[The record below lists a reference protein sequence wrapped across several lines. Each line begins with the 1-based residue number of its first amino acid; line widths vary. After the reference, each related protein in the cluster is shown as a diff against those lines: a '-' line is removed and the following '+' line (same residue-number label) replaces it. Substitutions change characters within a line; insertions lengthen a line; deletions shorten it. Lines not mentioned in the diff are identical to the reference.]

1 MSGRY
6 RFFFFDFDTAEMG
19 RLLNSET
26 KGYSIVRRWFKKNDV
41 THIQGSG
48 YKSKNPLTAD
58 DALAMVRKLGAENP
72 WLATTVKS
80 FVVTSGGKK
89 DYDFSDDVRDA
100 AAAAVKE
107 SVAGAN
113 DAESAAASAQ
123 KAAEDQKA
131 VPADEFVKI
140 VERENENVN
149 E

>member
-1 MSGRY
+1 MSGQY

-48 YKSKNPLTAD
+48 YRSKNPLTKD
-58 DALAMVRKLGAENP
+58 DALAVVRKLGAENP

-80 FVVTSGGKK
+80 FVVTNAGKK
-89 DYDFSDDVRDA
+89 DYDFSDAVRNA
-100 AAAAVKE
+100 AAASSKN
-107 SVAGAN
+107 VAGAN

-131 VPADEFVKI
+131 VPADEFVKT
-140 VERENENVN
+140 VEREVENVN